1 MKFCIIK
8 SSRAGMEDYGSISA
22 RYRSGS
28 INKKYAIGFIMK
40 FSDWDLY
47 NNGKYDSEKII
58 PNLNISFG
66 KFANILEQIKNY
78 FDNDFNPDKVAEEIK
93 TIREAMLKEVS
104 DNCPQR
110 SRIASPLLLV
120 DHMERIR
127 AEFASGRR
135 TKENSTKPISQSLID
150 NYRTAIN
157 NVKEFENVCG
167 CRFSLNDIDMHF
179 RDDLLKWNLERGL
192 CQNTL
197 NGYFSSILTCMRI
210 ALEEGLTKQTDF
222 LDKDFVP
229 KNELVEEVYVNTAQ
243 LDALYKLDLSDI
255 KSNIEAIGKFEMNDI
270 DRKSFKERLSSHR
283 RNAFDQIRDVFIV
296 GCLTGQRFSD
306 FSRINKG
313 MIKRIKGSS
322 FVVLT
327 QEKTEKIVSIPLD
340 KRVKAI
346 LEKYNGVLPKIH
358 IRFFNLGV
366 RLLGELL
373 GWTWEPHF
381 DGNNLGYKKGSRF
394 CDMLSSHT
402 ARRSFA
408 TNAYAAGVP
417 LQSIMTVTGH
427 SREER
432 LKTYLRLQDQEK
444 GIIAANA
451 FAKII
456 EIKREA

>member
-1 MKFCIIK
+1 
-8 SSRAGMEDYGSISA
+8 MEDYGSISA

-28 INKKYAIGFIMK
+28 INKKYAIGFNIK
-40 FSDWDLY
+40 FSDWELY
-47 NNGKYDSEKII
+47 NSGKYNSENII

-78 FDNDFNPDKVAEEIK
+78 FDDDFNPDKAAVEIK
-93 TIREAMLKEVS
+93 TIREAMLKDES

-110 SRIASPLLLV
+110 NKIANPLLLV
-120 DHMERIR
+120 DHMERVR
-127 AEFASGRR
+127 AEFASGIR
-135 TKENSTKPISQSLID
+135 TKGNSTKPISQSLID

-157 NVKEFENVCG
+157 NVRDFEEECG

-179 RDDLLKWNLERGL
+179 RNDLLKWNLDRGL

-229 KNELVEEVYVNTAQ
+229 KNELVEEVYINTTQ

-255 KSNIEAIGKFEMNDI
+255 KSTVEAIGKFEMNDI
-270 DRKSFKERLSSHR
+270 DRKSFKERMSTRR
-283 RNAFDQIRDVFIV
+283 RNHFDQVRDVFIV

-306 FSRINKG
+306 FSRINQG
-313 MIKRIKGSS
+313 MVKKIKGTS
-322 FVVLT
+322 FIVLT
-327 QEKTEKIVSIPLD
+327 QEKTGKIVSIPMD

-346 LEKYNGVLPKIH
+346 LKKYNGELPKIH
-358 IRFFNLGV
+358 MRFFNLGV

-381 DGNNLGYKKGSRF
+381 DGPNLGYKKGSRF